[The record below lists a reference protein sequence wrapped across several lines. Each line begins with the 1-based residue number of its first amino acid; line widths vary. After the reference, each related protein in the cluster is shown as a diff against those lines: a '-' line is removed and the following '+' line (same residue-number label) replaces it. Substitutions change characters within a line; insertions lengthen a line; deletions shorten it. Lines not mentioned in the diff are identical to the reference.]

1 MFRKNTTHQQPALIS
16 AIHDLPE
23 SQRERLEQSWAG
35 TFYREFFSRIDEEI
49 FAVLYSERPSRPNV
63 PVNVLVGL
71 EALKSGFGWSDEEL
85 YEAFLYN
92 LQVRYGLGYDQLGA
106 GEFDL
111 RSLYYF
117 RQRLSEYN
125 LKHGVNLLEKAFEQI
140 TDQQLVELNIRTSQQ
155 RMDSTH
161 IASNIVDASRLH
173 LLVEGIQ
180 RLHRMLQAAEQQ
192 RLCEW
197 FAPYLKETAGHYTY
211 RIKGK
216 PATQTHLE
224 KVGQTLFVLLTE
236 LKPNYEQQ
244 EVYAVVER
252 LFHEHFHLSQ
262 GSVRTK
268 ENKELPA
275 GSLQSLD
282 DLEATYRT
290 KGTQHYKGYVANVT
304 ETCDPENEVQLITK
318 IQVDANNVADS
329 HLLQEALPN
338 LKQRMQLETLH
349 TDGAYPS
356 PSNDEELPKQEV
368 QLIQTGIRGNKPDPN
383 RFNLTDFQFEQ
394 DPQGQPTC
402 LTCPNEQVAQITRGK
417 TSGLFA
423 RFPAEACSICPFQ
436 LNQRCRARPQ
446 LRDPRYFIDFT
457 LQEFRIARRR
467 KDYLAQKH
475 NEHNLRAAVE
485 ATVRSL
491 KHPFPASK
499 LPVRGKFRMT
509 CLMIASAILVNVR
522 RIWKYRA
529 NHESKTAQSPTPIAS
544 VFFALAI
551 CRHSSLFDHLRANF
565 SLSFC
570 SGLTN
575 LHEKN
580 RPRSDGRLFVSL
592 ILAN

>member
-1 MFRKNTTHQQPALIS
+1 MFRKNASHQQPALIS

-23 SQRERLEQSWAG
+23 TQRERLEQSWAG
-35 TFYREFFSRIDEEI
+35 TFYREFFRRIEEGI
-49 FAVLYSERPSRPNV
+49 FSVLYSERPSRPNV

-92 LQVRYGLGYDQLGA
+92 LQVRYALGYDRLGA

-111 RSLYYF
+111 RTLYYF

-140 TDQQLVELNIRTSQQ
+140 TDQQLVELKIRTGQQ

-180 RLHRMLQAAEQQ
+180 RLHRMLDATEQQ
-192 RLCEW
+192 RLHEW

-216 PATQTHLE
+216 PATQAHLE
-224 KVGQTLFVLLTE
+224 KVGQTLVVLLAA
-236 LKPNYEQQ
+236 LKPIYEQH

-252 LFHEHFHLSQ
+252 LFHEHFHISQ

-304 ETCDPENEVQLITK
+304 ETCDPENALQLITK
-318 IQVDANNVADS
+318 IQVESNNIADS

-338 LKQRMQLETLH
+338 LKQRTQLTTLH

-356 PSNDEELPKQEV
+356 PTNDEELPKQGV
-368 QLIQTGIRGNKPDPN
+368 QLLQTGIRGNKPDPQ
-383 RFNLTDFQFEQ
+383 RFNLTDFHFEQ
-394 DPQGQPTC
+394 DAQDLPTC
-402 LTCPNEQVAQITRGK
+402 AHGQTALITRGK

-423 RFPAEACSICPFQ
+423 RFPAEACATCPFQ

-446 LRDPRYFIDFT
+446 LRDPRYFMDFT
-457 LQEFRIARRR
+457 LQEFRIAQRR
-467 KDYLAQKH
+467 KDYLAQKQ
-475 NEHNLRAAVE
+475 NKHNLRAAVE

-491 KHPFPASK
+491 KHPFPAGK

-509 CLMIASAILVNVR
+509 CMMIASAILVNVR
-522 RIWKYRA
+522 RIGRYQTEKK
-529 NHESKTAQSPTPIAS
+529 EAQSIQPCFSVLFSFWPKFLAQLQSVSFTP
-544 VFFALAI
+544 VF
-551 CRHSSLFDHLRANF
+551 S
-565 SLSFC
+565 
-570 SGLTN
+570 
-575 LHEKN
+575 
-580 RPRSDGRLFVSL
+580 
-592 ILAN
+592 

>member
-1 MFRKNTTHQQPALIS
+1 MFRKNTTHQQAALIS
-16 AIHDLPE
+16 AIQDLPE
-23 SQRERLEQSWAG
+23 KQRERLEQSWAG
-35 TFYREFFSRIDEEI
+35 TFYREFFRRIDEEI

-63 PVNVLVGL
+63 PVNVLVGM

-92 LQVRYGLGYDQLGA
+92 LQVRYALGYDRLGA

-111 RSLYYF
+111 RTLYYF

-125 LKHGVNLLEKAFEQI
+125 LREGVNLLEKAFEQLS
-140 TDQQLVELNIRTSQQ
+140 DQQLVELNIRTGQQ

-161 IASNIVDASRLH
+161 IASNILDASRLH

-180 RLHRMLQAAEQQ
+180 RLHRMLDAAEQQ
-192 RLCEW
+192 RLHEW
-197 FAPYLKETAGHYTY
+197 FAPYLKETAGHYAY

-216 PATQTHLE
+216 EATQEHLE
-224 KVGQTLFVLLTE
+224 KVGQTLFVLLTA
-236 LKPNYEQQ
+236 LKPIYEQH

-252 LFHEHFHLSQ
+252 LFHEHCHISRDD
-262 GSVRTK
+262 VRLK

-318 IQVDANNVADS
+318 IQVAPNNVADS

-338 LKQRMQLETLH
+338 LKQRTQLEILH

-356 PSNDEELPKQEV
+356 PANDEELPKQGV
-368 QLIQTGIRGNKPDPN
+368 QLVQTGIRGNKPDPH

-402 LTCPNEQVAQITRGK
+402 LTCPHGQVAQVTRGK

-423 RFPAEACSICPFQ
+423 RFPAEACSICPFH

-457 LQEFRIARRR
+457 LQEFRIAQRR
-467 KDYLAQKH
+467 KDYLAQKQ

-491 KHPFPASK
+491 KHPFPAGK

-522 RIWKYRA
+522 RIWKFRA
-529 NHESKTAQSPTPIAS
+529 NNETKTAQPPTLIAS
-544 VFFALAI
+544 GF
-551 CRHSSLFDHLRANF
+551 F
-565 SLSFC
+565 SLWQSV
-570 SGLTN
+570 TAQ
-575 LHEKN
+575 
-580 RPRSDGRLFVSL
+580 LFFITWVPTFP
-592 ILAN
+592 